1 MPVENLLQKYNEY
14 FFGQVIRL
22 MKPRNFALILCFFM
36 LIGSKTLPE
45 ISDKN
50 IPSKFREEYN
60 NYMTLYYNE
69 DCSYPNGFS
78 DWPHY
83 RSGVSFIINKENG
96 KEYKE

>member
-1 MPVENLLQKYNEY
+1 
-14 FFGQVIRL
+14 
-22 MKPRNFALILCFFM
+22 MKPRNIALILCFIM

-83 RSGVSFIINKENG
+83 RSGVSFIINKEYG